1 MLRIT
6 GLAARYADREVF
18 RDVSLSVEPG
28 MTECIIGPTG
38 CGKTTLLMTAA
49 GLKEPSAGSVLL
61 DGTPVEA
68 GDRRLSVILQSYGLF
83 PWFTVLE
90 NAALGLLIRGVPAAE
105 RKRAAADALAQVGLT
120 GLESRYPSEISGG
133 QAQRAAIARSLTLSP
148 QVLLMDEPFSA
159 LDALTREALQD
170 LLLALLRGRRMAV
183 VLVTHSI
190 EEAAYLGSAVTLM
203 AGIPGRII
211 TRFPN
216 PSRGAEGYRGSRACF
231 ELCREVRASM
241 VEHKVL

>member
-1 MLRIT
+1 MLRIE

-18 RDVSLSVEPG
+18 RDVSLSVERG
-28 MTECIIGPTG
+28 RTECIIGPTG

-49 GLKEPSAGSVLL
+49 GLKERTAGSVLI

-68 GDRRLSVILQSYGLF
+68 GDRRLSVILQGYGLF
-83 PWFTVLE
+83 PWFTVRE
-90 NAALGLLIRGVPAAE
+90 NVELGLKIRGVRTAE
-105 RKRAAADALAQVGLT
+105 RTRAAADALAQVGLT

-133 QAQRAAIARSLTLSP
+133 QAQRAAIARSLTLEP
-148 QVLLMDEPFSA
+148 EVLLMDEPFSA

-190 EEAAYLGSAVTLM
+190 EEAAFLGSTVTLM
-203 AGIPGRII
+203 AGAPGRLV
-211 TRFPN
+211 TRFAN
-216 PSRGAEGYRGSRACF
+216 PSQGAEGYRGSRACF
-231 ELCREVRASM
+231 ELCAEVRAAM
-241 VEHKVL
+241 TEHRVL